1 MDDRFSILSQQI
13 FNKSLT
19 DFTVEELVAI
29 TKQNPYFTAA
39 QILLLKKLKK
49 GSEEYNSQYQKAILY
64 YHDPVAFD
72 YLVHRDEFET
82 DLSFTEETPVE
93 ETLVNNSSYHNSK
106 INETGELGATD
117 VEVAETDSTEAYMD
131 EMRSGTSIKG
141 ESEIAEQKDIEE
153 PIANEPSDD
162 TGEAEIDN
170 NKESQTENIH
180 EPEVSEQYE
189 HTEEPLVNEPSEVTG
204 EAEVKYQEELNNE
217 NSTEPVLETVD
228 ERADHQNETK
238 LTLEDHEVSIP
249 SSNTEALPQSSLSP
263 LKEEK
268 QDELVFEP
276 FHTVDYFASQGIKV
290 SQEEIPK
297 DKFGKQL
304 KSFTEWLKTM
314 KRLPAAEIAS
324 SVEKS
329 SEQKIEHLAADSVNA
344 ADVFTEAM
352 AEVWLRQGNEPKA
365 MEIYNKLILLYPSK
379 SAYFAAKIDSLKKS
393 S

>member
-1 MDDRFSILSQQI
+1 
-13 FNKSLT
+13 
-19 DFTVEELVAI
+19 
-29 TKQNPYFTAA
+29 
-39 QILLLKKLKK
+39 
-49 GSEEYNSQYQKAILY
+49 
-64 YHDPVAFD
+64 
-72 YLVHRDEFET
+72 
-82 DLSFTEETPVE
+82 
-93 ETLVNNSSYHNSK
+93 
-106 INETGELGATD
+106 
-117 VEVAETDSTEAYMD
+117 
-131 EMRSGTSIKG
+131 
-141 ESEIAEQKDIEE
+141 
-153 PIANEPSDD
+153 
-162 TGEAEIDN
+162 
-170 NKESQTENIH
+170 
-180 EPEVSEQYE
+180 
-189 HTEEPLVNEPSEVTG
+189 
-204 EAEVKYQEELNNE
+204 
-217 NSTEPVLETVD
+217 
-228 ERADHQNETK
+228 
-238 LTLEDHEVSIP
+238 LEDHEVSIR
-249 SSNTEALPQSSLSP
+249 SSNTEALQQPSLSP

-329 SEQKIEHLAADSVNA
+329 SEQKIEHLAADSVNE
-344 ADVFTEAM
+344 ADVVTEAM

>member
-1 MDDRFSILSQQI
+1 
-13 FNKSLT
+13 
-19 DFTVEELVAI
+19 
-29 TKQNPYFTAA
+29 
-39 QILLLKKLKK
+39 
-49 GSEEYNSQYQKAILY
+49 
-64 YHDPVAFD
+64 
-72 YLVHRDEFET
+72 EFET

-117 VEVAETDSTEAYMD
+117 VEVSETDSTEAYMD

-141 ESEIAEQKDIEE
+141 EPEIAEQKDIEE

-162 TGEAEIDN
+162 TEEAEIDN

-189 HTEEPLVNEPSEVTG
+189 NIEERLVNEPSEVTG
-204 EAEVKYQEELNNE
+204 EAEVKYQEELNKE
-217 NSTEPVLETVD
+217 NTTEPVLEPVE

-238 LTLEDHEVSIP
+238 LTLEDQEVSIP

-379 SAYFAAKIDSLKKS
+379 STYFAAKIDSLKKS